1 MKIKNKHKG
10 NEINQIL
17 KTKLQDKRKLV
28 HNLKVI
34 CQNRIITILM
44 ILMELFC
51 YAMLKLIKKLLEK
64 YTRLA

>member
-34 CQNRIITILM
+34 YQNLIIIILM
-44 ILMELFC
+44 ILMEPFC

-64 YTRLA
+64 YTHLA